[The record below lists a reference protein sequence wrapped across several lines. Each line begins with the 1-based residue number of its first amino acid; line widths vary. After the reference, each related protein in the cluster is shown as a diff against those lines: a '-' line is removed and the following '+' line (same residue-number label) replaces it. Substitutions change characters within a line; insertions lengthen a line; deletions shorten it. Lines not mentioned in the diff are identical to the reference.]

1 VLVAL
6 AGVDVLLVVD
16 ASDVMVEVAVV
27 EDALPVISV
36 MAGGVDVAAV
46 VVVVVALSSDAKVEL
61 ATIC

>member
-16 ASDVMVEVAVV
+16 ASDIMVEVAVV

-36 MAGGVDVAAV
+36 MMGDVDVAAV
-46 VVVVVALSSDAKVEL
+46 VVALSLNGKVE
-61 ATIC
+61 AGAVC